1 MAMAS
6 DNSEYT
12 VERRL
17 TEVNK
22 AIEAVL
28 LGGQAIKIGTRM
40 VTRADLKQL
49 RSMRDDLEAQLA
61 AATPSM
67 LMPDTFVAFFDG
79 R

>member
-1 MAMAS
+1 MAN

-12 VERRL
+12 VARRL
-17 TEVNK
+17 LEVNK

-28 LGGQAIKIGTRM
+28 LGGQVVKIGSRT

-49 RSMRDDLEAQLA
+49 RAMRDELEAQIA
-61 AATPSM
+61 AATPSP
-67 LMPDTFVAFFDG
+67 LMPHTYVAFFDG

>member
-1 MAMAS
+1 MAN

-17 TEVNK
+17 LEVNK

-28 LGGQAIKIGTRM
+28 LGGQAVKIGSRT

-49 RSMRDDLEAQLA
+49 RSMRDELEAQIA
-61 AATPSM
+61 AATHSP
-67 LMPDTFVAFFDG
+67 LMPDTYVAFFDG

>member
-1 MAMAS
+1 MAN

-12 VERRL
+12 VARRL
-17 TEVNK
+17 LEVNK

-28 LGGQAIKIGTRM
+28 LGGQAVKIGSRT

-49 RSMRDDLEAQLA
+49 RAMRDELEAQIA
-61 AATPSM
+61 AATPSP
-67 LMPDTFVAFFDG
+67 LMPDTYVAFFDG

>member
-1 MAMAS
+1 MAN

-17 TEVNK
+17 LEVNK

-28 LGGQAIKIGTRM
+28 LGGQAVKIGSRT

-49 RSMRDDLEAQLA
+49 RAMRDELEAQIA
-61 AATPSM
+61 AATPSP
-67 LMPDTFVAFFDG
+67 LMPDTYVAFFDG

>member
-1 MAMAS
+1 MAN
-6 DNSEYT
+6 DNGEYT

-17 TEVNK
+17 LEVNK
-22 AIEAVL
+22 AIESVL
-28 LGGQAIKIGTRM
+28 MGGQTVKIGTRM
-40 VTRADLKQL
+40 VTRADLKEL

-61 AATPSM
+61 AATPSV

>member
-1 MAMAS
+1 MAN

-12 VERRL
+12 VARRL
-17 TEVNK
+17 LEVNK

-28 LGGQAIKIGTRM
+28 LGGQVVKIGSRT

-49 RSMRDDLEAQLA
+49 RAMRDELEAQIA
-61 AATPSM
+61 AATPSP
-67 LMPDTFVAFFDG
+67 LMPDTYVAFFDG

>member
-1 MAMAS
+1 MAN

-12 VERRL
+12 VARRL
-17 TEVNK
+17 LEVNK

-28 LGGQAIKIGTRM
+28 LGGQAVKIGTRM

-49 RSMRDDLEAQLA
+49 RAMRDDLEAQLA
-61 AATPSM
+61 AATPSP
-67 LMPDTFVAFFDG
+67 LMPDTYVAFFDG

>member
-1 MAMAS
+1 MAN

-17 TEVNK
+17 LEVNK

-28 LGGQAIKIGTRM
+28 MRGKAVKIGTRM

-49 RSMRDDLEAQLA
+49 QAMRDSLEAELA
-61 AATPSM
+61 ADTPSP
-67 LMPDTFVAFFDG
+67 LMPDTYVAFFDG

>member
-1 MAMAS
+1 MAN

-12 VERRL
+12 PERRL
-17 TEVNK
+17 LEVNK

-28 LGGQAIKIGTRM
+28 LGGQAVKIGTRM

-49 RSMRDDLEAQLA
+49 RAMRDDLEAQLA
-61 AATPSM
+61 AATPSP
-67 LMPDTFVAFFDG
+67 LMPDTYVAFFDG

>member
-1 MAMAS
+1 MAN

-17 TEVNK
+17 LEVNK

-28 LGGQAIKIGTRM
+28 LGGQAVKIGSRT

-49 RSMRDDLEAQLA
+49 RSMRDELEAQIA
-61 AATPSM
+61 AATPSP
-67 LMPDTFVAFFDG
+67 LMPDTYVAFFDG

>member
-1 MAMAS
+1 MAN

-17 TEVNK
+17 AEVNK

-28 LGGQAIKIGTRM
+28 LGGQAVKIGTRM
-40 VTRADLKQL
+40 VTRPDLKQL